1 VYPNPTTGEFTLELM
16 KVDPQSNVSVNIYGM
31 QGNKIQ
37 STVQAARKRYTF
49 NLSGNNPGLYMIQV
63 INNGETGVARI
74 VKQ

>member
-1 VYPNPTTGEFTLELM
+1 
-16 KVDPQSNVSVNIYGM
+16 M